1 MRSSRLVGRDRELAT
16 VRRALTAARRGRG
29 GLLLV
34 AGEAG
39 IGKTALVERALDRA
53 GLVVLRGTTG
63 GAATMPLG
71 SLVRAIRFHPEWP
84 EIGPA
89 VIERVGRGRPGGDA
103 ARILLGLDP
112 PTDVASRILVPA
124 PPVVVD
130 GRADVLEVVCE
141 VFIALARRR
150 SLVLVVE
157 DLQAADYAT
166 LEALALIA
174 ARAAHEPLLAIGA
187 YRTDEIPRGSAVRR
201 LRVELRRMGR
211 LDEIELG
218 PLDAEATIEL
228 ASQVLGARPDDT
240 LAGRLVD
247 RSQGLPLF
255 VEELAAALLGDDA
268 VSVSGDRATLARA
281 ELPIPDTLRDSI
293 LMRTDG
299 LSPAARRALVTVALL
314 GDPID
319 GSLVDELAPDA
330 GTWLRDGL
338 ERGILTDRGG
348 VVKFRHALVREVLVD
363 ELAAPERRSRH
374 RLAAAV
380 LADRGAEP
388 LVIADHWLRG
398 GEPRK
403 AIPWLLSSAAASR
416 RVHAYRD
423 AAAAYRRALEEDQGT
438 LESRVAVIEWLAEC
452 AELAGSPAEASRTW
466 ERAAVERAEEGQ
478 TDLAAQAHARQ
489 ARCLEVI
496 GRWAR
501 AIGAR
506 LAAADAF
513 AAAGLPAEAA
523 TERLAAAAHLRSAAS
538 FSAAQA
544 LLALTRTEAAAAGR
558 VDLVA
563 RAIGLDGNVRA
574 RLGRFDEGLAQVRQG
589 LSLALDGGHVAA
601 AAELY
606 QRLADS
612 LEHGGH
618 YDPARSAYLEG
629 AAYCRTEGLGSS
641 AQLCVAC
648 MTMVLWQT
656 GQWSRAE
663 GMGRDVIRSGDA
675 ALHARAVAEG
685 IVGII
690 AALRGSV
697 TRARPHLE
705 ASVQLARH
713 IELAAMDLT
722 STWGLALC
730 DRLDG
735 DEAAVLE
742 RCARLRERWSGTE
755 ERHYVVPALR
765 WVATVYE
772 DLGDGPGVRACAEA
786 LARIAAQTA
795 QPEAVAA
802 LGATLGAAASIDGE
816 VEAAAQ
822 HLVRALAAV
831 STRDLPLDRA
841 EIGRRA
847 GIAVVRAGRRE
858 EGVELLVAAAR
869 TARRLGAIPL
879 GRAIAADLATIGESV
894 ERRLGRREARRL
906 ADHGLTRRELEV
918 VRLVARG
925 MTSRQIGQ
933 ALFISPRTV
942 EMHAG
947 SVLAKLDCQTRAEA
961 VQRLATLGLLS
972 PAAAS

>member
-1 MRSSRLVGRDRELAT
+1 M
-16 VRRALTAARRGRG
+16 
-29 GLLLV
+29 LLV

-39 IGKTALVERALDRA
+39 IGKTALIEHALDRR
-53 GLVVLRGTTG
+53 GLVVLGGTAG
-63 GAATMPLG
+63 RAGAMPLG
-71 SLVRAIRFHPEWP
+71 PLVAAIRFHPDWP

-112 PTDVASRILVPA
+112 STEVPSRVLEPAS
-124 PPVVVD
+124 PVIAE

-141 VFIALARRR
+141 VLVELARRR
-150 SLVLVVE
+150 PLVLVVE
-157 DLQAADYAT
+157 DLQDADHAT
-166 LEALALIA
+166 LEALAVIA

-187 YRTDEIPRGSAVRR
+187 YRTDEIPRGSGVRR
-201 LRVELRRMGR
+201 LRVELRRIGR
-211 LDEIELG
+211 FEEVELG
-218 PLDAEATIEL
+218 ALDAEATIEL

-255 VEELAAALLGDDA
+255 VEELAAALLRDDA

-281 ELPIPDTLRDSI
+281 DLPIPDTLRDSI
-293 LMRTDG
+293 LARTDG
-299 LSPAARRALVTVALL
+299 LSPAARRALVTAALL

-319 GSLVDELAPDA
+319 GSLIDELVPDA
-330 GTWLRDGL
+330 GAWSREGL
-338 ERGILTDRGG
+338 ECGILTDRDG
-348 VVKFRHALVREVLVD
+348 VVGFRHALVREVLVD
-363 ELAAPERRSRH
+363 ELPAPERRSRH
-374 RLAAAV
+374 RHAAAL
-380 LADRGAEP
+380 LADREAEP
-388 LVIADHWLRG
+388 LVIAEHWLRG
-398 GEPRK
+398 GEPQE
-403 AIPWLLSSAAASR
+403 AIPWLLSSADASR

-423 AAAAYRRALEEDQGT
+423 AADGYRRALEEDRGT
-438 LESRVAVIEWLAEC
+438 LASRVAITERLAES
-452 AELAGSPAEASRTW
+452 AELAGSPADASRAW
-466 ERAAVERAEEGQ
+466 ERAAAERAEEGRG
-478 TDLAAQAHARQ
+478 DLAAQAHARR
-489 ARCLEVI
+489 ARCLEVL

-501 AIGAR
+501 AIDAR

-523 TERLAAAAHLRSAAS
+523 TERLAAAAHLRSAGS
-538 FSAAQA
+538 FSAAQE
-544 LLALTRTEAAAAGR
+544 LLTVTRTEAAAAGR

-563 RAIGLDGNVRA
+563 RATGLDGNVRA
-574 RLGRFDEGLAQVRQG
+574 RLGRFEEGLALVREG

-618 YDPARSAYLEG
+618 YDPARSAYVEG
-629 AAYCRTEGLGSS
+629 AEYCRTQALGSS

-663 GMGRDVIRSGDA
+663 QMGRDVIRSGDA
-675 ALHARAVAEG
+675 TLHARAVAEG

-690 AALRGSV
+690 AALRGSA

-742 RCARLRERWSGTE
+742 RCARLRERWSRTE
-755 ERHYVVPALR
+755 ERHYIVPALR
-765 WVATVYE
+765 WAATVYG
-772 DLGDGPGVRACAEA
+772 DLGDGAGVRACAEA

-802 LGATLGAAASIDGE
+802 LGATLGAAAWIDGE
-816 VEAAAQ
+816 VETAAQ
-822 HLVRALAAV
+822 HLVSALEAV
-831 STRDLPLDRA
+831 SSRDLPLDRA

-847 GIAVVRAGRRE
+847 GIAVVRAGRRD
-858 EGVELLVAAAR
+858 EGVALLVAAAR

-879 GRAIAADLATIGESV
+879 GRAIAADLAMIGESV
-894 ERRLGRREARRL
+894 ERRLGPREARRL

-925 MTSRQIGQ
+925 MTSRQMGQ
-933 ALFISPRTV
+933 SLFISPRTV
-942 EMHAG
+942 EMHVG
-947 SVLAKLDCQTRAEA
+947 SALLKLDCQTRAEA
-961 VQRLATLGLLS
+961 VQRLATLGLLT
-972 PAAAS
+972 PATTG